1 MMTFL
6 LALALLQQ
14 NDPPAKEPAT
24 KEALERFSKAY
35 KAAKEPSDRAA
46 AVTDLARTLDDK
58 VIAKLGALLG
68 VDDPTVRIAA
78 AKGLSAAASA
88 EQKKKAIN
96 VLSRAFPAN
105 AGDPLVVVALV
116 DSMET
121 MQDGLGY
128 AVLKANLRSP
138 DPQTS
143 KAAIEAAGQI
153 RDKSFVAPLIDHAR
167 LLEAA
172 SRETTNVGPNG
183 RTVTGGGMIPGGGAV
198 GDPDAPK
205 RARLLVPL
213 IHKALEA
220 ITKQN
225 FKSMTEWAEWWKKNE
240 ADFKPAK

>member
-1 MMTFL
+1 MMTWL
-6 LALALLQQ
+6 LALALFQQ
-14 NDPPAKEPAT
+14 NDPPAKEPSS
-24 KEALERFSKAY
+24 KEALERFSKVY
-35 KAAKEPSDRAA
+35 KSAKEPSDRAA
-46 AVTDLARTLDDK
+46 AVTELARQLDDK
-58 VIAKLGALLG
+58 VIARLGALLG
-68 VDDPTVRIAA
+68 VDDMTVRIAA
-78 AKGLSAAASA
+78 AKGLSTAASA
-88 EQKKKAIN
+88 EQKKKALN

-105 AGDPLVVVALV
+105 AGEPLVVVSLV
-116 DSMET
+116 ESMET

-128 AVLKANLRSP
+128 AVLRANLRSP

-167 LLEAA
+167 FLEAA
-172 SRETTNVGPNG
+172 SREATNVGPGG
-183 RTVTGGGMIPGGGAV
+183 RTVTGGGMIPGGGTV

-225 FKSMTEWAEWWKKNE
+225 FRSMAEWSDWWRKNE